1 MVHLFRFQDDTD
13 NIISNLREEITTVR
27 EKVTQTSNREDVM
40 ILQDL
45 VTQLQTAKQQTWAEK
60 QKLSTKYEQERKANL
75 ANRVIIC
82 VSYAWLM
89 FHIAC
94 LI

>member
-1 MVHLFRFQDDTD
+1 MIHLFHFQDDTD

-75 ANRVIIC
+75 ANRVSFWVFC
-82 VSYAWLM
+82 SGLEHSW
-89 FHIAC
+89 F
-94 LI
+94 

>member
-1 MVHLFRFQDDTD
+1 MIHLFRFQDDTD

-60 QKLSTKYEQERKANL
+60 QKLSTKYEQERKANF
-75 ANRVIIC
+75 ANRV
-82 VSYAWLM
+82 S
-89 FHIAC
+89 FC
-94 LI
+94 LSSLTLE

>member
-1 MVHLFRFQDDTD
+1 MIHLFHFQDDTD

-75 ANRVIIC
+75 ANRVSLWVFC
-82 VSYAWLM
+82 SGLT
-89 FHIAC
+89 C
-94 LI
+94 SLS

>member
-1 MVHLFRFQDDTD
+1 MIHLFRFQDDTD

-75 ANRVIIC
+75 ANRVSLW
-82 VSYAWLM
+82 VFRSG
-89 FHIAC
+89 
-94 LI
+94 LIRSLS